1 MSLAFDI
8 RTARVGDI
16 PAIVELFGP
25 IDELHSAAAPY
36 TFRGSSA
43 VPRSAQR
50 IEELIAGPGT
60 TILVAA
66 AGERVLG
73 QVGVEIVTI
82 AADRMPFVPRRYG
95 LVNDLMV
102 TADAQRR
109 GIGSAL
115 MAAAER
121 WSIGEGVDAVELTV
135 WEFNQNALRLYER
148 LGYAT
153 QTRRL
158 RRVLT

>member
-8 RTARVGDI
+8 RTARVADI

-25 IDELHSAAAPY
+25 IDELHSAGAPY
-36 TFRGSSA
+36 AFRGSAA

-73 QVGVEIVTI
+73 QVGIEIVTI
-82 AADRMPFVPRRYG
+82 SADRMPFVPRRYA

-102 TADAQRR
+102 ASDAQRR
-109 GIGSAL
+109 GIGGAL
-115 MAAAER
+115 MTAAER
-121 WSIGEGVDAVELTV
+121 WSIGQGVDAVELTV
-135 WEFNQNALRLYER
+135 WEFNQNALHLYER

-153 QTRRL
+153 QMRRL